1 MATCTFTLSCASQ
14 RKDVTGWLMLQLA
27 AGKLDYISQAEGM
40 QLQGD
45 YSFAGLFP
53 LHYTDVSATG
63 LPALAP
69 CDQGRPNKHGFHLMQ
84 AMRFAVEEINN
95 GNGPLPLLPKVK
107 LGYQIYDIC
116 SNPASVLATLDLLEQ
131 QYQQYQNSSN
141 TQRALS
147 VIGPDSSSKSFTP
160 AALLGAYVIPQ
171 ISYEASNEM
180 LSNKQIYP
188 AFFRTIPS
196 DKNQVAAMIQLLV
209 RFNWMW
215 IALLG
220 SDNDYGLQ
228 GMQSLS
234 EQASHHGICIPYQGI
249 IPTAS
254 DDTVQ
259 TMRNMVD
266 NILKTKVNT
275 IVVFSSKTKFHDFL
289 PYVLERNITEKVWI
303 GTEDWSPSTLI
314 SRIPGIQT
322 IGTVIGISVKDA
334 TISGFDEFQKN
345 TVEGSKQHVSNVTIS
360 SGNDCLQSTDL
371 YSLARNNFSMD
382 KYDITSSF
390 NVYKAVYALA
400 QALHQALDCD
410 SGECN
415 KRSVTPPELL
425 SLLREVRFSLSNSTV
440 YFDKNGDPPTGYDI
454 VSWVWRG
461 TDWSLRVI
469 GSFTPDPI
477 TLKVDAD
484 LIEWHGKGDSA
495 SVPQSLCSLPC
506 PKGHKK
512 LLTGQHACC
521 FDCQACPSA
530 TFLNKSGKDC
540 QACLPEQWAPPS
552 SEECL
557 NRTVIILDWD
567 HPLSIALLFF
577 LATCLL
583 LTSSTAVILLL
594 NLNTPVAKSAGGRT
608 CLLML
613 AALTVA
619 ALSTL
624 CHFGQPSPLA
634 CILKQP
640 LFTISFSVCLAC
652 ITVRS
657 LQVVCIFKFASK
669 LPPAYDRWMKKQGP
683 EVTIFLVSVTI
694 LLISVLRVS
703 LDTPRP
709 SQDLQFYQ
717 DKIVQECS
725 KTLSVGSGI
734 ELAYVSVLSVL
745 CFLFSYMGKDLPANY
760 NEAKCVTFSLMV
772 YMISWMSF
780 FTLYLIN
787 RETFTMAA
795 QVFATLFSVLAFL
808 AGYFL
813 PKMYIIVLRPQMNTT
828 AHFQNC
834 IQMYTMNKIKIG
846 FKCPKLLELFH
857 MLSNNN
863 QNL

>member
-1 MATCTFTLSCASQ
+1 MFLTVFLSL
-14 RKDVTGWLMLQLA
+14 GWLMLQLA
-27 AGKLDYISQAEGM
+27 SGELDYTSQAEGM
-40 QLQGD
+40 QLQGNF
-45 YSFAGLFP
+45 SFAGLFP
-53 LHYTDVSATG
+53 LHYTDVPANG
-63 LPALAP
+63 LPVLVP

-95 GNGPLPLLPKVK
+95 SSGPLPLLPGVK
-107 LGYQIYDIC
+107 LGYQMYDIC

-131 QYQQYQNSSN
+131 QSQNFSN
-141 TQRALS
+141 TQRAVG
-147 VIGPDSSSKSFTP
+147 VIGPDSSSKSFMP

-180 LSNKQIYP
+180 LSNKQNYP
-188 AFFRTIPS
+188 SFFRTIPS

-234 EQASHHGICIPYQGI
+234 EQAPHHGICIPYQGI

-254 DDTVQ
+254 KDTVQ

-314 SRIPGIQT
+314 SRIPGIQS
-322 IGTVIGISVKDA
+322 IGTVLGISVKDA
-334 TISGFDEFQKN
+334 AIPGFDEFQKN
-345 TVEGSKQHVSNVTIS
+345 TVEISTRHVNGDANVTLGG
-360 SGNDCLQSTDL
+360 GNDCLQSTDL
-371 YSLARNNFSMD
+371 YSLARNDFSMD

-400 QALHQALDCD
+400 QALHQALGCD
-410 SGECN
+410 SGECSR
-415 KRSVTPPELL
+415 RSVTPPQLL
-425 SLLREVRFSLSNSTV
+425 AQLRKVRFSLGNSSV
-440 YFDKNGDPPTGYDI
+440 YFDMHGDPPTGYDI

-461 TDWSLRVI
+461 TDWSLRVV

-477 TLKVDAD
+477 ALTVDAS
-484 LIEWHGKGDSA
+484 LIEWHGKEDSE
-495 SVPQSLCSLPC
+495 SVPESFCSPPC

-530 TFLNKSGKDC
+530 TFLNKNDLTDC

-557 NRTVIILDWD
+557 NRTVIQLDWD

-577 LATCLL
+577 LAACLL

-594 NLNTPVAKSAGGRT
+594 KLNTPVAKSAGGRT

-624 CHFGQPSPLA
+624 CHFGRPSPAA
-634 CILKQP
+634 CVLKQP

-652 ITVRS
+652 IAVRS

-683 EVTIFLVSVTI
+683 EVTIFLVSVSI

-703 LDTPRP
+703 VDTPQP
-709 SQDLQFYQ
+709 SQDLRFYE
-717 DKIVQECS
+717 DKIVRECS

-734 ELAYVSVLSVL
+734 ELAFVSVLSVL
-745 CFLFSYMGKDLPANY
+745 CFSFSYMGKDLPANY

-834 IQMYTMNKIKIG
+834 IQMYTMNK
-846 FKCPKLLELFH
+846 
-857 MLSNNN
+857 N
-863 QNL
+863 

>member
-1 MATCTFTLSCASQ
+1 MFGIVLLSS
-14 RKDVTGWLMLQLA
+14 GWLMLQLA
-27 AGKLDYISQAEGM
+27 AGKLDYTSQAEGM

-53 LHYTDVSATG
+53 LHYTDRPGTG
-63 LPALAP
+63 LPALVP

-95 GNGPLPLLPKVK
+95 GTGPLSLLPGVK
-107 LGYQIYDIC
+107 LGYQMYDIC
-116 SNPASVLATLDLLEQ
+116 SNPASVQATMDLLE
-131 QYQQYQNSSN
+131 QQYQNSSN
-141 TQRALS
+141 TQKALG

-160 AALLGAYVIPQ
+160 AALLGAYLIPQ

-180 LSNKQIYP
+180 LSNKNMYP
-188 AFFRTIPS
+188 SFFRTIPS
-196 DKNQVAAMIQLLV
+196 DKNQVTAMIQLLV
-209 RFNWMW
+209 RFNWTW

-228 GMQSLS
+228 GMMSLS
-234 EQASHHGICIPYQGI
+234 EQAPQYGICIPYQGI

-254 DDTVQ
+254 DDIVQ

-275 IVVFSSKTKFHDFL
+275 IVVFSSKTKFYDFL
-289 PYVLERNITEKVWI
+289 PYVLERHITEKVWI

-314 SRIPGIQT
+314 SGIPGIQT
-322 IGTVIGISVKDA
+322 IGTVIGVSVKDA
-334 TISGFDEFQKN
+334 AISGFANFQKN
-345 TVEGSKQHVSNVTIS
+345 TIKASMQDVNEHLNVPIS
-360 SGNDCLQSTDL
+360 SGKDCLQSTDL
-371 YSLARNNFSMD
+371 HTLARNNFSMD

-390 NVYKAVYALA
+390 SVYKAVYALA
-400 QALHQALDCD
+400 QALHQVLDCD
-410 SGECN
+410 SGECS
-415 KRSVTPPELL
+415 KRRVTPPELL
-425 SLLREVRFSLSNSTV
+425 SPLREVRFSLSNSSV
-440 YFDKNGDPPTGYDI
+440 YFDINGDPPTGYDI

-461 TDWSLRVI
+461 KDWSLRVV
-469 GSFTPDPI
+469 GSFTPDPV
-477 TLKVDAD
+477 TLTVDAG
-484 LIEWHGKGDSA
+484 LIEWHGKGDSE
-495 SVPQSLCSLPC
+495 SVPQSFCSPPC
-506 PKGHKK
+506 PTGHKK
-512 LLTGQHACC
+512 LLTGQHKCC
-521 FDCQACPSA
+521 FDCQACPLA
-530 TFLNKSGKDC
+530 TFLNKSEQTEC

-552 SEECL
+552 SEDCQ
-557 NRTVIILDWD
+557 NRTVILLDWV

-583 LTSSTAVILLL
+583 LTSSTAIILLL

-613 AALTVA
+613 AALTIA

-624 CHFGQPSPLA
+624 CHFGKPSPVA

-640 LFTISFSVCLAC
+640 LFIISFSVCLAC

-694 LLISVLRVS
+694 LFISVLRVS
-703 LDTPRP
+703 LDTPLP
-709 SQDLQFYQ
+709 SQDLQFYH

-734 ELAYVSVLSVL
+734 ELAYVSLLSVL
-745 CFLFSYMGKDLPANY
+745 CFSFSYMGKDLPANY

-772 YMISWMSF
+772 YMISWISF
-780 FTLYLIN
+780 FTLYLID

-813 PKMYIIVLRPQMNTT
+813 PKIYIIVLRPHMNTT

-834 IQMYTMNKIKIG
+834 IQMYTMSKN
-846 FKCPKLLELFH
+846 
-857 MLSNNN
+857 
-863 QNL
+863 

>member
-1 MATCTFTLSCASQ
+1 MFGTLLLSS
-14 RKDVTGWLMLQLA
+14 GWLMLQLA
-27 AGKLDYISQAEGM
+27 AGELDYTSQADGM

-53 LHYTDVSATG
+53 LHYTDVSGTN
-63 LPALAP
+63 LPALVP
-69 CDQGRPNKHGFHLMQ
+69 CGQGRPNKHGFHLMQ
-84 AMRFAVEEINN
+84 AMRFAVEEINSN
-95 GNGPLPLLPKVK
+95 IGPLPLLPGVK

-131 QYQQYQNSSN
+131 QYQNSSN
-141 TQRALS
+141 THKS
-147 VIGPDSSSKSFTP
+147 VGVIGPDSSSKSFAP

-180 LSNKQIYP
+180 LSNKKIYP

-228 GMQSLS
+228 GMKSLS
-234 EQASHHGICIPYQGI
+234 EQASQYGICIPYQGI

-254 DDTVQ
+254 DETAQ

-314 SRIPGIQT
+314 SGIPGIQT

-334 TISGFDEFQKN
+334 AISGFDKFQENVVK
-345 TVEGSKQHVSNVTIS
+345 VSRQHVKEDSNVTTS
-360 SGNDCLQSTDL
+360 SANDCLQSTDL

-400 QALHQALDCD
+400 QALHQALGCD
-410 SGECN
+410 SGECS
-415 KRSVTPPELL
+415 KKSVTPSQLL
-425 SLLREVRFSLSNSTV
+425 PQLRKVRFSLSNSSV

-461 TDWSLRVI
+461 TDWSLRVV

-477 TLKVDAD
+477 ALTVDAS
-484 LIEWHGKGDSA
+484 LIEWNGRVPE
-495 SVPQSLCSLPC
+495 SVPQSFCSPPC

-530 TFLNKSGKDC
+530 TFLNKSEPTDC
-540 QACLPEQWAPPS
+540 PACLPEQWAPPS

-557 NRTVIILDWD
+557 NRTVILLDWH

-577 LATCLL
+577 LAACVL
-583 LTSSTAVILLL
+583 LTSSTALILLL

-613 AALTVA
+613 AALTVG

-624 CHFGQPSPLA
+624 CHFGHPSPLA
-634 CILKQP
+634 CVLKQP

-652 ITVRS
+652 IAVRS
-657 LQVVCIFKFASK
+657 LQVVCIFKFSSK
-669 LPPAYDRWMKKQGP
+669 LPPVYDRWMKKGGP
-683 EVTIFLVSVTI
+683 EVTIFLVSAVI
-694 LLISVLRVS
+694 LFISVLRVS
-703 LDTPRP
+703 LDTPQP

-734 ELAYVSVLSVL
+734 ELAYVSILSVL
-745 CFLFSYMGKDLPANY
+745 CFAFSYMGKDLPANY

-772 YMISWMSF
+772 YMISWISF

-828 AHFQNC
+828 SHFQNC
-834 IQMYTMNKIKIG
+834 IQMYTMNK
-846 FKCPKLLELFH
+846 
-857 MLSNNN
+857 N
-863 QNL
+863 